1 MTSIKINPESN
12 YINDSKRVHILII
25 DDDKDVREVLMKGL
39 IIAEYECS
47 VSENAKETLKVL
59 EEKEVD
65 IAIVDIELPDMN
77 GLELTEIIKKKYD
90 SDVIVIT
97 GHSGN
102 FKYGEV
108 IEKGASDFLIKP
120 VDLKELVIRIKRVL
134 RERSLQ
140 CKQRKAME
148 AVRESEEKFWKLSD
162 SAQDAIIMLDDEGN
176 ISFWNKAAEKM
187 YGYSIKEVLGRC
199 ARSL

>member
-1 MTSIKINPESN
+1 M
-12 YINDSKRVHILII
+12 
-25 DDDKDVREVLMKGL
+25 M
-39 IIAEYECS
+39 YECS
-47 VSENAKETLKVL
+47 VSENAKEALKVL

-65 IAIVDIELPDMN
+65 IAIVDIVMPDMD

-97 GHSGN
+97 GHPGN
-102 FKYGEV
+102 FRYEEV

-120 VDLKELVIRIKRVL
+120 VNLNELVIRTKRVL
-134 RERSLQ
+134 RERSLL

-148 AVRESEEKFWKLSD
+148 AVRESGENWKLSD
-162 SAQDAIIMLDDEGN
+162 SVQDAIIMLDDEGN